1 MESISR
7 KAKHTRVF
15 RRLHKWFGIVFI
27 VFLVLIAVTAILLAW
42 KKQWNLVPKTQQ
54 SKTEMRGNWIPVEEM
69 IAIGQAYVRDSLGKS
84 TELDRVDI
92 RPDKGIAKIVFKWH
106 FSEVQVDGFSGEIL
120 SISQRNSDLIEK
132 IHDGSILD
140 FVAGSDGETAKL
152 TYSTLTSVA
161 LLLLAFTGFFLWYWP
176 RVMKRLKQRRVRKRG
191 DARSER

>member
-1 MESISR
+1 MDPISK
-7 KAKHTRVF
+7 KAQQTRIY
-15 RRLHKWFGIVFI
+15 RRLHKWFSMVFI

-54 SKTEMRGNWIPVEEM
+54 SKTEMTGSWIPVEEM
-69 IAIGQAYVRDSLGKS
+69 IAVGQAYVRDSLGKS

-106 FSEVQVDGFSGEIL
+106 FTEVQVDGFSGEIL

-140 FVAGSDGETAKL
+140 FVAGSDGEKAKL
-152 TYSTLTSVA
+152 TYSTLTSGA

-176 RVMKRLKQRRVRKRG
+176 RVMKRLKQRRVR
-191 DARSER
+191 